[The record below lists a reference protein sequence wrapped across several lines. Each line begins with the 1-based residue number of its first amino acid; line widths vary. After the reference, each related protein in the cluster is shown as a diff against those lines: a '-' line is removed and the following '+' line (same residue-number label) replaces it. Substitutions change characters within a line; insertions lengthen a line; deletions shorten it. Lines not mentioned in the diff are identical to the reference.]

1 MSDATGDETR
11 RELEELVLGGPR
23 RYTREEVAARAD
35 VPVELADRMWRAL
48 GFADVADDDRSFTDN
63 DVLALREAVALVESG
78 VVDETTLLAM
88 TRAMGQSL
96 SRLAEWQV
104 ESVAELILRQG
115 VEVTERDV
123 FETARF
129 LLPVLERL
137 TRHVWRRHLVAVTG
151 RALATTPEELTAR
164 PLGVG
169 FADLVGFTSLSRRL
183 TETELAQLVESFES
197 QAADIVAAHHGR
209 VVKTVGDEIL
219 FVAEQPVDVAEI
231 GLDLAQII
239 GGDDADLPPVRVGLA
254 SGTVLTR
261 LGDVYGTPV
270 NLASRLTSLARPGT
284 VLVDRDL
291 AAELEAAGG
300 YEMRRLRR
308 RSVRGFEHLEAS
320 LLRRVDRDG

>member
-1 MSDATGDETR
+1 MNDDDGDVTR

-23 RYTREEVAARAD
+23 LYTRAEVAARSD

-63 DVLALREAVALVESG
+63 DVQALREAVALVEAG
-78 VVDETTLLAM
+78 VVDQVTLLAM
-88 TRAMGQSL
+88 TRAMGQTL

-115 VEVTERDV
+115 IEVSERDL

-164 PLGVG
+164 SLGVG

-183 TETELAQLVESFES
+183 TETELAGLVESFES

-219 FVAEQPVDVAEI
+219 FVAERPVDVAEI
-231 GLDLAQII
+231 GLALAEII
-239 GGDDADLPPVRVGLA
+239 GDEADLPPVRVGLA
-254 SGTVLTR
+254 CGTVLTR

-291 AAELEAAGG
+291 ASELDGVDGFEL
-300 YEMRRLRR
+300 RRLRR
-308 RSVRGFEHLEAS
+308 RSVRGFEHLETS
-320 LLRRVDRDG
+320 LLRRAGSDG